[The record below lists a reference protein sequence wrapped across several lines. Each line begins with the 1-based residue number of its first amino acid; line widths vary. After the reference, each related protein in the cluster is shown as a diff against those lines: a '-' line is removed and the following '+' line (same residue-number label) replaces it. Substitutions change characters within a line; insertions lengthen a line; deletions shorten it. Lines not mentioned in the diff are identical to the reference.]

1 MKFKRIRGGTWNLE
15 DWRARCA
22 CRHRCAPDYRGSHV
36 TIDAPNNVG
45 FRCCFSPF
53 FVKINKER
61 LEK

>member
-1 MKFKRIRGGTWNLE
+1 MKFKRIRGGAWNLE
-15 DWRARCA
+15 DWRARCV
-22 CRHRCAPDYRGSHV
+22 CRYRNSGRG
-36 TIDAPNNVG
+36 DLVG

>member
-1 MKFKRIRGGTWNLE
+1 MKVKQVCIRGSAWYAWYSDG
-15 DWRARCA
+15 RYARCA
-22 CRHRCAPDYRGSHV
+22 YRGRF
-36 TIDAPNNVG
+36 TPGYRFDLVG